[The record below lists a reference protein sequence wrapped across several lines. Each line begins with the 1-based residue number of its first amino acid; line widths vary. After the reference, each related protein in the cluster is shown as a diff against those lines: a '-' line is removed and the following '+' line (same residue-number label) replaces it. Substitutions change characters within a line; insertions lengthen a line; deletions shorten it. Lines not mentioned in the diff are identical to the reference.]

1 VNREAWSRLARGLG
15 GWTHGPILRSEIDT
29 PEMRAWGKEFDT
41 DTCALFGSVA
51 KVDDAAF
58 LFFFGDGIDEH
69 DFGAQR
75 ERFLQIKQAAMRV
88 DDDGLAVLAEFLAIA
103 IFGRSAHGDAREDA
117 GTAPS
122 RAVLR
127 FAHGYLI
134 CCLGPDT
141 ESTVGSWKVS
151 KNAGRKKLAE
161 IAQGS

>member
-69 DFGAQR
+69 DFGAER

-117 GTAPS
+117 GTAPG

>member
-1 VNREAWSRLARGLG
+1 
-15 GWTHGPILRSEIDT
+15 
-29 PEMRAWGKEFDT
+29 MRAGGKEFHPDT
-41 DTCALFGSVA
+41 RAFFGRVA
-51 KVDDAAF
+51 EVDDPAF
-58 LFFFGDGIDEH
+58 LLFFGDGIDEH
-69 DFGAQR
+69 DFGAER

-117 GTAPS
+117 RTAAG

-134 CCLGPDT
+134 CCIGPDT
-141 ESTVGSWKVS
+141 ESTVGNWKVS

>member
-1 VNREAWSRLARGLG
+1 MNHEGWNCLARGLG
-15 GWTHGPILRSEIDT
+15 GWTHGPILRGEIDT
-29 PEMRAWGKEFDT
+29 PEMRAGGKEFNT

-51 KVDDAAF
+51 QIDDAAF

-69 DFGAQR
+69 DFGAER

-88 DDDGLAVLAEFLAIA
+88 DDDGLAVLAEFFAIA
-103 IFGRSAHGDAREDA
+103 IFGHSAHGDAREDA
-117 GTAPS
+117 GTATG

-127 FAHGYLI
+127 FAHGYLL
-134 CCLGPDT
+134 CCIGPDT